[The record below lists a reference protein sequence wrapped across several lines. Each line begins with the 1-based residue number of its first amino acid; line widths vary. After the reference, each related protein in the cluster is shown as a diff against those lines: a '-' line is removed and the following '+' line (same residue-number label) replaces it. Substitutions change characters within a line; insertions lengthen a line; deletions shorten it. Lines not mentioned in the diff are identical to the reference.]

1 MDKNAAVD
9 IIKQYEK
16 ALERQGVHAARIVL
30 YGSFAKGTWD
40 EDSDIDIVVI
50 SDDFAGKK
58 YWDRIDIL
66 ARATCDVWK
75 PVEAVAMTPE
85 EWERG
90 DSMIVDF
97 ARDGEVVISN

>member
-1 MDKNAAVD
+1 MDKNAVVD
-9 IIKQYEK
+9 IVKQYGHAVEN
-16 ALERQGVHAARIVL
+16 QGIHVSKIVL
-30 YGSFAKGTWD
+30 YGSYAKGNWHD
-40 EDSDIDIVVI
+40 GSDIDIVVI

-66 ARATCDVWK
+66 ARATYEVWK

-90 DSMIVDF
+90 DSMVVDF
-97 ARDGEVVISN
+97 ARDGEVVFAD